1 MPELPEVER
10 ARRLVEKAAVGHR
23 IARIRALHRAHARR
37 LSKSRATSARG
48 RVIERVERYGKHQLL
63 RLSGGWMAHVHFRM
77 SGDWEIG
84 STATAPSPHAR
95 LLMDLADGTRLSL
108 VDPRALSTF
117 TLHPPGVDPLPRLG
131 PDPLSADFD
140 TNWLAGALRGRR
152 VSIKVALLDQR
163 VAAGVGNIYA
173 AEALWVARIDP
184 RAITGT
190 LRRTRLARLAEAIRQ
205 LLRAASSA
213 RGHGTRDE
221 FVVYGREGEPCL
233 RCRARIR
240 RIVQAGRSTYF
251 CPRCQRR

>member
-10 ARRLVEKAAVGHR
+10 ARRMLEKTAVGHR
-23 IARIRALHRAHARR
+23 IARIRTLHPSHARR
-37 LSKSRATSARG
+37 LSPSRAAIARG
-48 RVIERVERYGKHQLL
+48 RVIEGVDRYGKHQVL

-95 LLMDLADGTRLSL
+95 VLIDLAGGTRLSL

-117 TLHPPGVDPLPRLG
+117 TLHPPGPDPLPRLG
-131 PDPLSADFD
+131 PDPLSAGFNAD
-140 TNWLAGALRGRR
+140 WLAGALRGRR
-152 VSIKVALLDQR
+152 VSAKVALLDQG

-184 RAITGT
+184 RAIAGA
-190 LRRTRLARLAEAIRQ
+190 LRRPRLARLAEAIRQ
-205 LLRAASSA
+205 VLRLASGVRAHRASDPFA
-213 RGHGTRDE
+213 
-221 FVVYGREGEPCL
+221 VYGREGNACP
-233 RCRARIR
+233 RCGARIR